1 MFDIGFWE
9 LILISI
15 MGLVILG
22 PERLPGAI
30 RSVLAVVNKVKQSVS
45 SVTTELKQEL
55 ELDELHQNLKKAEQ
69 QGLESLNGDLSESFE
84 TLKARAES
92 VTRPYQK
99 TTSDKPDVE
108 KADPANTQ
116 HQADT
121 VEMPADSQPE
131 ANQEDKK

>member
-9 LILISI
+9 LILISV

-30 RSVLAVVNKVKQSVS
+30 RSVLAVVRKVKQSVS

-99 TTSDKPDVE
+99 SSPE
-108 KADPANTQ
+108 QNQ
-116 HQADT
+116 HEADT
-121 VEMPADSQPE
+121 VTMPSDPPPE
-131 ANQEDKK
+131 PSQEDKK

>member
-9 LILISI
+9 LILISV

-30 RSVLAVVNKVKQSVS
+30 RSVLAVVRKVKQSVS

-99 TTSDKPDVE
+99 SEPD
-108 KADPANTQ
+108 Q
-116 HQADT
+116 HQHEGDT
-121 VEMPADSQPE
+121 VKMPSDPPPE
-131 ANQEDKK
+131 SSQEDKK

>member
-9 LILISI
+9 LILISV

-30 RSVLAVVNKVKQSVS
+30 RSVLAVVRKVKQSVS

-99 TTSDKPDVE
+99 SAPE
-108 KADPANTQ
+108 QNQ
-116 HQADT
+116 HEADT
-121 VEMPADSQPE
+121 VTMPSDPPPE
-131 ANQEDKK
+131 SSQEDKK

>member
-108 KADPANTQ
+108 KADPANSQ

>member
-108 KADPANTQ
+108 KADPANSQ

-121 VEMPADSQPE
+121 VEMPADSQPN

>member
-9 LILISI
+9 LILISV

-30 RSVLAVVNKVKQSVS
+30 RSVLAVVRKVKQSVS

-99 TTSDKPDVE
+99 SSSE
-108 KADPANTQ
+108 QNQ
-116 HQADT
+116 HEADT
-121 VEMPADSQPE
+121 VTMPSDPPPE
-131 ANQEDKK
+131 PSQEDKK

>member
-9 LILISI
+9 LILISV

-30 RSVLAVVNKVKQSVS
+30 RSVLAVVRKVKQSVS

-69 QGLESLNGDLSESFE
+69 QGLESLNGDLQESFD

-92 VTRPYQK
+92 VTRSYQK
-99 TTSDKPDVE
+99 SEPE
-108 KADPANTQ
+108 QAQ
-116 HQADT
+116 HQDDT
-121 VEMPADSQPE
+121 ASMPNNPPSE
-131 ANQEDKK
+131 SSQEDKK